1 MRYKRY
7 GRFCAVLHLMD
18 KIEHFII
25 TIDKALVHLLTTI
38 YDANEK
44 EATFVVSKS
53 HNIPRCFIILWRKVL
68 QRLTK

>member
-25 TIDKALVHLLTTI
+25 TIFKFRKLIKYNVTT
-38 YDANEK
+38 
-44 EATFVVSKS
+44 
-53 HNIPRCFIILWRKVL
+53 
-68 QRLTK
+68 